1 MNDPEVFEK
10 PCALCKVRKSTRLCD
25 YVVSY
30 NFVNSIIFFRTH
42 RQFKEEN
49 SICKHETCDLPMCED
64 CAVKYGSQVD
74 FCPHHQRLHQQV
86 ELPKELQKAAIREK
100 ARQLKM
106 YWKEDGK

>member
-30 NFVNSIIFFRTH
+30 DFVNSIIFH
-42 RQFKEEN
+42 RNRKMFNEAN
-49 SICKHETCDLPMCED
+49 AACKHETCDLPMCEE
-64 CAVKYGSQVD
+64 CAIKYGSKVD
-74 FCPHHQRLHQQV
+74 FCPHHQKLHRQV

-100 ARQLKM
+100 ARQMKVQWELDK
-106 YWKEDGK
+106 